1 MKKVHRIKKYKNRLM
16 YDTATSKMV
25 TLKQLAEMLQEGSD
39 VRIEDND
46 SGEDITR
53 LAVLQMLTEMEK
65 TGKSLRNIVPDIVAT
80 IFDLPQIDLVDV
92 LVDLIRKNKTDG
104 DLRLV
109 WARKVVR
116 ETSLGSMIPVNMERK
131 IVAEIANQLEDLYR
145 TILSALEKAVKDR
158 RSIYEIYDNILEAME
173 KTLEENETAAET
185 AAVAKPV
192 RRKTAGKKSA
202 AVKTVKKVRRS

>member
-16 YDTATSKMV
+16 YDTATSKMI

-53 LAVLQMLTEMEK
+53 LAILQMLTEMEK
-65 TGKSLRNIVPDIVAT
+65 SGKSLRNIVPDIVAT
-80 IFDLPQIDLVDV
+80 ILDLPQIDLVKV
-92 LVDLIRKNKTDG
+92 LTDLIRKNKNDS
-104 DLRLV
+104 DLRRV

-145 TILSALEKAVKDR
+145 TILAAMEDAVKDR
-158 RSIYEIYDNILEAME
+158 SSIYEIYDNILKAME
-173 KTLEENETAAET
+173 KALEESEITAEKT
-185 AAVAKPV
+185 AAVKPV
-192 RRKTAGKKSA
+192 RRKTVRGKSA
-202 AVKTVKKVRRS
+202 AVKAVKKERR